1 MIHDTSS
8 HHFDRFLTPRC
19 TMVRNLCRIEHSDE
33 VRDLKRVQAN
43 RLGMCREYYIVLD
56 RVREMI
62 AQALGSPHPCIDSII
77 HSMGVHRTGAHK
89 PST

>member
-19 TMVRNLCRIEHSDE
+19 NLPRRLCRIENSDE
-33 VRDLKRVQAN
+33 VRVLKRVQAN
-43 RLGMCREYYIVLD
+43 RKGLCREFYIVLD

-77 HSMGVHRTGAHK
+77 QSMGVHRTTAQVWV
-89 PST
+89 